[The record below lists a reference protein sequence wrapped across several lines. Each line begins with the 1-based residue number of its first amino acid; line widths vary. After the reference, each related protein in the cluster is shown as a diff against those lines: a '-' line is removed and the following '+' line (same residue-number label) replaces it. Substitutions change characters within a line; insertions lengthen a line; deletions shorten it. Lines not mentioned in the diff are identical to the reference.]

1 MKLIIV
7 SGRSG
12 SGKSTALHVLEDLGY
27 YCIDNLPIGLLSPLT
42 REALNS
48 AEARQH
54 IAVSI
59 DARNLSGDIANFE
72 TLYNQL
78 QHPHLSLEII
88 YLDAA
93 DQMLLQR
100 FHATRRKHPLST
112 PERSLS
118 EAIKDEKAL
127 LEPIARLADLHID
140 TTERSMYELREMVRE
155 RVVGRG
161 AQQMA
166 LLIQSFGYKHGVPV
180 DSDFVFDVRCL
191 PNPYWD
197 PSLRGYTGL
206 DPAIQAFLES
216 QSDTGR
222 LLGDLKDFLDQWLP
236 SFHNVNR
243 SYMTVSIGCTGGQH
257 RSVYM
262 AEQLAGHFAHYFS
275 NVQVRHTELPEHRE
289 TSLGEDG
296 TSS

>member
-1 MKLIIV
+1 LKLIIV
-7 SGRSG
+7 SGRYG

-48 AEARQH
+48 SQARQH

-59 DARNLSGDIANFE
+59 DARNLSDDIANFE
-72 TLYNQL
+72 ALYSQL
-78 QHPHLSLEII
+78 QHPDLSLEII

-93 DQMLLQR
+93 DQMLIQR
-100 FHATRRKHPLST
+100 FHTTRRKHPLST

-118 EAIKDEKAL
+118 EAIKDEKTL
-127 LEPIARLADLHID
+127 LDPIARLADLQID

-155 RVVGRG
+155 RVAGRG
-161 AQQMA
+161 VQQMA

-197 PSLRGYTGL
+197 TSLRGYTGI
-206 DPAIQAFLES
+206 DPQIQSFLEA
-216 QSDTGR
+216 QPDTGR
-222 LLGDLKDFLDQWLP
+222 MLGDLQDFLDRWLP
-236 SFHNVNR
+236 AFHTVNR

-262 AEQLAGHFAHYFS
+262 AEQLAAHFVTRFN
-275 NVQVRHTELPEHRE
+275 NVQIRHTELPDHRE
-289 TSLGEDG
+289 TSPGENEG
-296 TSS
+296 SS